1 MMTETWGK
9 CARKP
14 AYLSEPST
22 LCDELNDTRYKDRD
36 LDTIQRRREMMG
48 NDRINL
54 DMKNEWNRFG
64 LKDTLF

>member
-1 MMTETWGK
+1 MMTETWSK

-14 AYLSEPST
+14 AYLSEWSA

-36 LDTIQRRREMMG
+36 LEIIQRWEREME

-54 DMKNEWNRFG
+54 DMKNE
-64 LKDTLF
+64 